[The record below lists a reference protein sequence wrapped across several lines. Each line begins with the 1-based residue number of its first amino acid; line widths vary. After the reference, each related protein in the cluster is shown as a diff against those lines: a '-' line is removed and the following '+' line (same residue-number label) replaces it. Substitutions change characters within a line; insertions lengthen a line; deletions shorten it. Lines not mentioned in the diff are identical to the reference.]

1 MTGLVELQQRRLL
14 QLRLSQ
20 GLRREPISEI
30 KFGEDSFFRS
40 HRAPNAVQL
49 MRRFADS
56 TRMNFGAPILIID
69 DDVAIAEMV
78 RAGLEAAGQSA
89 TIARNA
95 FHGLRLARE
104 VKPAAVVCDMKMPDM
119 SGGDVLRE
127 LASDPVTAQI
137 PRVLM
142 TGYVDAD
149 RAHAHAFLLK
159 PFVMNDMLQLLQRIT
174 HQKR

>member
-1 MTGLVELQQRRLL
+1 
-14 QLRLSQ
+14 
-20 GLRREPISEI
+20 
-30 KFGEDSFFRS
+30 
-40 HRAPNAVQL
+40 
-49 MRRFADS
+49 
-56 TRMNFGAPILIID
+56 MNFGAPILIID
-69 DDVAIAEMV
+69 DDLALAEV
-78 RAGLEAAGQSA
+78 VKAGLEAAGQAA

-104 VKPAAVVCDMKMPDM
+104 VKPAAIVCDMKMPDM

-127 LASDPVTAQI
+127 LASDPATAQI

-159 PFVMNDMLQLLQRIT
+159 PFAVHDMLHTLQSVTSPNR
-174 HQKR
+174 